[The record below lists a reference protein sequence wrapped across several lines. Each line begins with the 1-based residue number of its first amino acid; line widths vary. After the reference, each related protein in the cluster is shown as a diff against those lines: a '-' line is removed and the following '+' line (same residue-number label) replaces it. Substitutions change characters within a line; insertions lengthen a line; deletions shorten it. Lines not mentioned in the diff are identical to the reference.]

1 MRESPRRGEC
11 DQTFGMDFENYIVGP
26 LYEGRGNYQ
35 MDHPGFV
42 AGLAEVRGRIREL
55 GWREALVSEIDGQI
69 RDEQWR
75 RHETPDRIER
85 YGKKYGWIA
94 YYELAGRLD
103 DRGELRDQP
112 WGPDR
117 GVWPDIDPSFPETP
131 TALKVP
137 IPPWASGAPDED
149 ESWVREGEIDIP
161 DELLAPDAVDGEE
174 GPWLLVE
181 GFLKHRDRA
190 RGRRVFGFFR
200 GFLVEAANADQLRTQ
215 LSERPYLGND
225 FVPVAQ
231 RTEAHSPAKFPGIPG
246 LPRAVSWKTAWP
258 LLRAGS

>member
-1 MRESPRRGEC
+1 MKARTTEVPEPLDEGVLTIFVDGSMRESPRRGEC

-94 YYELAGRLD
+94 YYELAVASMIAASSAIS
-103 DRGELRDQP
+103 
-112 WGPDR
+112 R
-117 GVWPDIDPSFPETP
+117 GVQIEESG
-131 TALKVP
+131 P
-137 IPPWASGAPDED
+137 ISTRASLRHPRHSKCQFRHGP
-149 ESWVREGEIDIP
+149 
-161 DELLAPDAVDGEE
+161 AV
-174 GPWLLVE
+174 
-181 GFLKHRDRA
+181 
-190 RGRRVFGFFR
+190 
-200 GFLVEAANADQLRTQ
+200 LRT
-215 LSERPYLGND
+215 
-225 FVPVAQ
+225 
-231 RTEAHSPAKFPGIPG
+231 RT
-246 LPRAVSWKTAWP
+246 
-258 LLRAGS
+258 RAGCVKAKSTYLTNS